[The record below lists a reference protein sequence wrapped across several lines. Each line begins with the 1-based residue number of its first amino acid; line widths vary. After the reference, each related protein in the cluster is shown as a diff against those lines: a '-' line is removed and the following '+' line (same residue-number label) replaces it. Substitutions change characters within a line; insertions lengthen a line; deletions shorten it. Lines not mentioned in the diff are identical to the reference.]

1 MSSILCPNGVDIPE
15 LSSENCDG
23 IYTSTNC
30 IVQAGAITAL
40 GLPANSTQ
48 TQINTAVVLALAYK
62 QELIDDLIARVE
74 ALETP

>member
-1 MSSILCPNGVDIPE
+1 MIECNSGTSIPDLSPETCNGV
-15 LSSENCDG
+15 
-23 IYTSTNC
+23 YTSTNC

-48 TQINTAVVLALAYK
+48 TQINTALVLALAYK